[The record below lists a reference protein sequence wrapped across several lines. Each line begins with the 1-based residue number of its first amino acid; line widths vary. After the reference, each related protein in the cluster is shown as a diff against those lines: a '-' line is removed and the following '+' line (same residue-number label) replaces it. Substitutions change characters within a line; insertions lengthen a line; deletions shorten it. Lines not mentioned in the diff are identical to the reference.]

1 MSDSL
6 SQSDLD
12 RIAKWVATPEY
23 ERDPDILVP
32 DDEEAS

>member
-1 MSDSL
+1 MSDAL
-6 SQSDLD
+6 SEGDLD

-32 DDEEAS
+32 NEDEPQ